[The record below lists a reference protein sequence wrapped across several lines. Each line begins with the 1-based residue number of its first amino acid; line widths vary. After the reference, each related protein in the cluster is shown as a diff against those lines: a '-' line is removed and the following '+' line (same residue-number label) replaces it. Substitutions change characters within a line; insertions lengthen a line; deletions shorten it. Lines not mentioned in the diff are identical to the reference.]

1 MFDRV
6 LAIILLIILL
16 PLMIFISL
24 VIYIFSGSPII
35 FKQPR
40 CGYEFKDFIIYKFR
54 TMKLNNGLVITQSN
68 DNRITPIGYFLRQL
82 KMDELPQLMNV
93 ILGHMTFVGPRP
105 EIPEIANLH
114 PQYFNYLNENKP
126 GITDINSIIF
136 KDEGKIFNINNV
148 EEYIS
153 KVLPLKAQLTQL
165 NYKKVSKID
174 QLSIIAIS
182 IVALLHYQFSLR
194 IISKF
199 FLSCNNYE
207 IRKRLNNLLSVEI
220 F

>member
-1 MFDRV
+1 MFDLTHNDLHTNNVMYKKTDKTYLYYR
-6 LAIILLIILL
+6 
-16 PLMIFISL
+16 
-24 VIYIFSGSPII
+24 YKG
-35 FKQPR
+35 
-40 CGYEFKDFIIYKFR
+40 DFYKVPTHGRIYKIIDFGR
-54 TMKLNNGLVITQSN
+54 AIYRYKGKRICSDSFHPKGDASTQYN
-68 DNRITPIGYFLRQL
+68 CEP
-82 KMDELPQLMNV
+82 
-93 ILGHMTFVGPRP
+93 
-105 EIPEIANLH
+105 
-114 PQYFNYLNENKP
+114 YLNENKP